1 MGLDCGPTDDGCGGS
16 LDCGSCPV
24 NETCG
29 GGGTPN
35 VCGGCVPKT
44 CMGEEVYCGTISDGC
59 GNTLDCMGNYE
70 IISNCVYPSPY
81 NCECPFDHGKA
92 WHCDNLPN
100 NDIGN
105 TPPPPGKG
113 DCIVNP
119 ALNQGF
125 MWCCETT

>member
-1 MGLDCGPTDDGCGGS
+1 MGLDCGPTDDGCGGP

-44 CMGEEVYCGTISDGC
+44 CAGEKVYCGTISDGC
-59 GNTLDCMGNYE
+59 GNTLDCMGDYV
-70 IISNCVYPSPY
+70 IDSVCTYPSVY
-81 NCECPFDHGKA
+81 GCECPFDHGKA
-92 WHCDNLPN
+92 WYCDGKP
-100 NDIGN
+100 DGRTDQGN
-105 TPPPPGKG
+105 TSPPPNKG

-119 ALNQGF
+119 AQPVL
-125 MWCCETT
+125 WCCETT